1 MREQWIKFATKWV
14 ECRHLA
20 TAYLHAYPDCD
31 PSAAVNC
38 GSRMM
43 RYPEVKMLI
52 NQLIEKQ
59 LENLAIDTD
68 YVLAKYK
75 EIVEADPQEL
85 IEIRR
90 DNCRYCHGDHHR
102 YQYTM
107 AEWEKL
113 MSEWQASVEDAQAS
127 GRRPLDVPD
136 YQGGV
141 GYDRRREPHPDCP
154 ECRGEGVK
162 EVIPKDTREL
172 SKAGRAL
179 YAGVKITRQGIEIK
193 MQDKMKAIEALA
205 RHLGMFTDNVNHKND
220 GGSFEPMSLKQFYG
234 KPPTDIE
241 PVSE

>member
-1 MREQWIKFATKWV
+1 MRAEWIKFAERWV
-14 ECRHLA
+14 ECRNA
-20 TAYLHAYPDCD
+20 TEAYLYAYPGTSIE
-31 PSAAVNC
+31 SARNS
-38 GSRMM
+38 GSRLGRM
-43 RYPEVKMLI
+43 PEVKMLI

-75 EIVEADPQEL
+75 EIAEADPQEL

-113 MSEWQASVEDAQAS
+113 MSEWQNAVEDAQVS
-127 GRRPLDVPD
+127 GRRPPDIPD

-141 GYDRRREPHPDCP
+141 GYDRRREPHSDCP

-234 KPPTDIE
+234 KPPADIE
-241 PVSE
+241 PGSE